1 MIMNVKYIHVIY
13 QKKDL
18 DLLELAYVQT
28 VHKSQGGEYPVCIL
42 FMLEDSRILSIELL
56 YTAIT
61 RAKKSLTII
70 GQEQIIV
77 NAMERNVKRY
87 TSLVDQ
93 LNEEKLSLENR

>member
-1 MIMNVKYIHVIY
+1 
-13 QKKDL
+13 
-18 DLLELAYVQT
+18 
-28 VHKSQGGEYPVCIL
+28 
-42 FMLEDSRILSIELL
+42 MLEDSRILSIELL